1 MATPRFYIPPEIWQ
15 LDRLRLEG
23 EEAHHC
29 RDVLRMEVGG
39 RVVVFNGQGHEATS
53 EIVALDRE
61 RIELRLLQHAKT
73 PPLKCEVTL
82 AQAIPKGKNM
92 DLIVEKA
99 TELGAAAIAP
109 LLSERTIVQLEP
121 DDADRKREKWQRV
134 AIEAAKQSG
143 QNWLPRILAAA
154 TVKAFFEPHPKFDL
168 MLIASLQP
176 DARHLKTILAEL
188 SANDPQRRFGL
199 PSRMHAALRRVLVMV
214 GPEGD
219 FTPAEMSLAK
229 SAGCRPM
236 TLGPIILRTE
246 TAALYCMSVLS
257 HELFAP

>member
-15 LDRLRLEG
+15 LDRLRLEA

-29 RDVLRMEVGG
+29 RDVMRMQPGE

-53 EIVALDRE
+53 EIVALERD
-61 RIELRLLQHAKT
+61 RIELRLLQHAQT
-73 PPLKCEVTL
+73 PSLKCEVTL

-109 LLSERTIVQLEP
+109 LLSERTVVQLDPGE
-121 DDADRKREKWQRV
+121 AERKREKWQRG
-134 AIEAAKQSG
+134 AIEAAKQCG
-143 QNWLPRILAAA
+143 QNWLPKISAPL
-154 TVKAFFEPHPKFDL
+154 TVKAFFDEPAKFDL

-199 PSRMHAALRRVLVMV
+199 PSRVHALLRRVLILV

-219 FTPAEMSLAK
+219 FTPAETSLAK
-229 SAGCRPM
+229 SAGCRAM

-246 TAALYCMSVLS
+246 TAALYCLSVLS